1 MLLVL
6 QGLGE
11 EATMQ
16 RKAGGKNGGGGKL
29 QNKKVGVGFIRC
41 ACSFL
46 ACVMI

>member
-11 EATMQ
+11 DATMQ

-29 QNKKVGVGFIRC
+29 QSPVGVGFLRC